1 MSKQTRII
9 KISDSKVYYTSSDF
23 ISISDTNFPDTACF
37 NERFEIYWLI
47 EISEYNK
54 EKKILKVTVL
64 EYEPNDVSSFSK
76 QKAKSKINSFEFC
89 KLKWEALEPRLS
101 SYQKSEL
108 TDIVEDIYKEI
119 KFENEEETDIL
130 FRKEEV
136 QNQLSFTDDSNLEEI
151 KLSTETRQYIE
162 NFTYYFKDAN
172 FKLGYVSVNK
182 YFNFHEIRPI
192 ELKIYNSEIL
202 PEYDFIK
209 NYFPKVFN
217 NNKKFNVKAI
227 IDIKGN
233 EILKKRAYSKE
244 IKLIDEKLID
254 SVKKL
259 RTLELAKVT
268 QNEDIDKSL
277 FTADEI
283 WDNIN
288 DEGIDGNVFKQDE
301 ADIINTL
308 LSIKDVRNRK
318 QLEYLA
324 GYKHNPKEKIRFT
337 LRSVFGFIF
346 YTEGETMNHFCWEL
360 LNSHATY
367 LWSFEKDDKTEIQIK
382 RVEEIINIVRDTG
395 RQKYKSAYLRNEL
408 DTDVFFNTINHKHA
422 NSDFIDGFVL
432 WKHKL
437 KEMIV

>member
-9 KISDSKVYYTSSDF
+9 KISNNKLYYTSSDF
-23 ISISDTNFPDTACF
+23 IQLSETNFTDTVCF

-47 EISEYNK
+47 EILEYQK
-54 EKKILKVTVL
+54 ERNLLIVTVVDYKPADISVF
-64 EYEPNDVSSFSK
+64 YE
-76 QKAKSKINSFEFC
+76 QKAKSKINSFEFY
-89 KLKWEALEPRLS
+89 KLKWEELEPLLS
-101 SYQKSEL
+101 SYQKIKLNDIVDDINKEL
-108 TDIVEDIYKEI
+108 TSYDEDEFDSPTIEKVDAEQFSFIDKDNLQEI
-119 KFENEEETDIL
+119 KPDT
-130 FRKEEV
+130 KPKKY
-136 QNQLSFTDDSNLEEI
+136 T
-151 KLSTETRQYIE
+151 KH
-162 NFTYYFKDAN
+162 FTYYFKDAE
-172 FKLGYVSVNK
+172 FKLGYVSVK
-182 YFNFHEIRPI
+182 GVFDFYYDIIDLR
-192 ELKIYNSEIL
+192 IYNDVIL

-217 NNKKFNVKAI
+217 NNKQFNVKAI
-227 IDIKGN
+227 IEIKGDN
-233 EILKKRAYSKE
+233 VVKKRAYSEE

-254 SVKKL
+254 SVKRL

-337 LRSVFGFIF
+337 LRPLFGFIF
-346 YTEGETMNHFCWEL
+346 YIEGETMNHFCWEL

-367 LWSFEKDDKTEIQIK
+367 LWSFEKEEKTEIQIK

-395 RQKYKSAYLRNEL
+395 RQEYKSAYLRNEL